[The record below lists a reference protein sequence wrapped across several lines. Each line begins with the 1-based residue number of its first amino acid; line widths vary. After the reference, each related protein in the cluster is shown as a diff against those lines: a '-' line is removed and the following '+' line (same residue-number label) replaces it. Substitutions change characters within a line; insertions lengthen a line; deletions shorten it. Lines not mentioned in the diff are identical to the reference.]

1 MAEQPELS
9 LEAEP
14 EISLD
19 DGATALPELDVG
31 DSLESLTETDESRQL
46 EAEDKL
52 EKEADSDGLTELTA
66 APGQEMMSD
75 PPSAMESQP
84 ASDPQPT
91 LEINSEPAVE
101 PLMQPD
107 AEPVMAT
114 DLATSP
120 PTGASIQ
127 TADPGPAVRE
137 PLSEMASAPDIIDAL
152 AQVVGAVERLLQAV
166 PQWATLVFAVFMAAI
181 IGLLVGWRISRR
193 GGAKPQAPAT
203 ETPTVRAALPAPENP
218 AFKNYQVFL
227 ETKGVSA
234 KERDAQMRAF
244 SERYREMRQN
254 LRDLIPGNKELAEQ
268 VELVRDALDAG
279 DFDRTYVLL
288 TRIGNKENADGLE
301 KRTAAL
307 KHLMAA
313 AIAKSVAG
321 DLQMSRLDYESAA
334 DNFRQAVEALP
345 PFQEDLHAE
354 YLNKYGT
361 ASYQAG
367 HHETAIA
374 AFERAL
380 QILEKRLGKNHP
392 DVATALNNL
401 ALLHYSRGNYDAAEP
416 LYKRS
421 LTIDEQT
428 LGIDHAGVATD
439 LNNLALLYKKKGNLE
454 EAEPL
459 LRRAMEIKEKNFDP
473 GHPSLVTGLRNY
485 ASLLRSLG
493 REEEAD
499 VYERRATVLPP
510 SRTGIAAE

>member
-1 MAEQPELS
+1 MAEQPELILQPETDALTGVDGMS
-9 LEAEP
+9 LPDLGAADLSDKDGAVDSVLDLEAPGPDIQAEP
-14 EISLD
+14 QLQPD
-19 DGATALPELDVG
+19 APVPEMEMDPQPAASG
-31 DSLESLTETDESRQL
+31 EMAPLTEAIPLDP
-46 EAEDKL
+46 APL
-52 EKEADSDGLTELTA
+52 EKILAVPEA
-66 APGQEMMSD
+66 APVAAPAA
-75 PPSAMESQP
+75 PPAAPPPPVQSAPAADMAPPP
-84 ASDPQPT
+84 ASDATPDV
-91 LEINSEPAVE
+91 LEAFGQV
-101 PLMQPD
+101 LRAFD
-107 AEPVMAT
+107 G
-114 DLATSP
+114 LF
-120 PTGASIQ
+120 
-127 TADPGPAVRE
+127 
-137 PLSEMASAPDIIDAL
+137 DAL
-152 AQVVGAVERLLQAV
+152 
-166 PQWATLVFAVFMAAI
+166 PDWAGMFLAAFLAAAMGI
-181 IGLLVGWRISRR
+181 LIGWRISRR
-193 GGAKPQAPAT
+193 GIPNTAETATMEPA
-203 ETPTVRAALPAPENP
+203 PTVRAALPPPENP
-218 AFKNYQVFL
+218 AFKNYQIFL
-227 ETKGVSA
+227 EGKGVSA

-254 LRDLIPGNKELAEQ
+254 LRDLNPGNTELEDQ

-279 DFDRTYVLL
+279 DFDRVYALL
-288 TRIGNKENADGLE
+288 TRIGNRENTDGTE
-301 KRTAAL
+301 KRIAAL

-313 AIAKSVAG
+313 AVAKSVAG

-345 PFQEDLHAE
+345 PFQDDLHAE

-367 HHETAIA
+367 HHATAIA

-421 LTIDEQT
+421 LAIDEQT
-428 LGIDHAGVATD
+428 LGIDHTGVATD

-510 SRTGIAAE
+510 SRTGVAAE